1 VAFIGKLFNALRR
14 SRDRV
19 SGAFQQ
25 LVKEKVSPQSLE
37 QLEETLLASDLGLS
51 TVEDI
56 LDIVKKHS
64 HENFLNEV
72 ADYMQQSLDQEKQL
86 EIQTPSVMLVV
97 GVNGTGKTTTAA
109 KLAKYYVDQGK
120 KVLLVAADTYRA
132 AAIAQLQQWS
142 KRLNVR
148 MVCNEN
154 SQDPSSVL
162 FDGLQSAKSEDID
175 LVIVDTAGRL
185 HTYTNLMNELEKMA
199 RVVGNRFPEFKL
211 ISMMIIDANLGQ
223 NSLHQAREFAKSV
236 DLDGA
241 VLTKMDGTARGGIVF
256 ALKNELNIPVLF
268 VGVGE
273 ELSDLNEFD
282 PQEYI
287 HSLLGLEY
295 VEA

>member
-1 VAFIGKLFNALRR
+1 MAFIGKLFNALRR

-72 ADYMQQSLDQEKQL
+72 ADYMQQSLDHEKQL

-109 KLAKYYVDQGK
+109 KLANYYVDQGK

-211 ISMMIIDANLGQ
+211 ISMMTIDANLGQ

>member
-1 VAFIGKLFNALRR
+1 MAFIGKLFNALRR

-19 SGAFQQ
+19 SGAFQH

>member
-1 VAFIGKLFNALRR
+1 MAFIGKLFNALRR

-19 SGAFQQ
+19 SGAFQH

-199 RVVGNRFPEFKL
+199 RVVSNRFPEFKL

>member
-1 VAFIGKLFNALRR
+1 MAFIGKLFNALRR

-199 RVVGNRFPEFKL
+199 RVVSNRFPEFKL

-282 PQEYI
+282 PHEYI

>member
-1 VAFIGKLFNALRR
+1 MAFIGKLFNALRR

-64 HENFLNEV
+64 HENFLNKV

-199 RVVGNRFPEFKL
+199 RVVSNRFPEFKL

>member
-1 VAFIGKLFNALRR
+1 MAFIGKLFNALRR

-19 SGAFQQ
+19 SGAFQH

-199 RVVGNRFPEFKL
+199 RVVGNRFSEFKL
-211 ISMMIIDANLGQ
+211 ISMMTIDANLGQ

>member
-1 VAFIGKLFNALRR
+1 MAFIGKLFNALRR

-37 QLEETLLASDLGLS
+37 QLEETLLASDLGLN

-64 HENFLNEV
+64 HDNFLNEV
-72 ADYMQQSLDQEKQL
+72 ADYMQQSLDHEKQL
-86 EIQTPSVMLVV
+86 KFQTPSVMLVV

-109 KLAKYYVDQGK
+109 KLAHYYKEQGK

-132 AAIAQLQQWS
+132 AAVEQLQQWS
-142 KRLNVR
+142 KRLDIR
-148 MVCNEN
+148 LVCNES

-199 RVVGNRFPEFKL
+199 RVVNNRFPEFNL
-211 ISMMIIDANLGQ
+211 ISMMTIDANLGQ

-236 DLDGA
+236 KLDGA

-268 VGVGE
+268 VGIGE
-273 ELSDLNEFD
+273 ELNDLEEFD
-282 PQEYI
+282 HQEYI
-287 HSLLGLEY
+287 RSLLGLEDG
-295 VEA
+295 ET

>member
-1 VAFIGKLFNALRR
+1 MAFIGKLFNALRR

-199 RVVGNRFPEFKL
+199 RVVGNRFSEFKL
-211 ISMMIIDANLGQ
+211 ISMMTIDANLGQ

-241 VLTKMDGTARGGIVF
+241 VLTKMDGTAHGGIVF

>member
-1 VAFIGKLFNALRR
+1 MAFIGKLFNALRR

-19 SGAFQQ
+19 SGAFQH

-109 KLAKYYVDQGK
+109 KLANYYVDQGK

-199 RVVGNRFPEFKL
+199 RVVGNRFSEFKL
-211 ISMMIIDANLGQ
+211 ISMMTIDANLGQ

>member
-72 ADYMQQSLDQEKQL
+72 ADYMQQSLDHEKQL

-109 KLAKYYVDQGK
+109 KLANYYVDQGK

-199 RVVGNRFPEFKL
+199 RVVGNRFSEFKL
-211 ISMMIIDANLGQ
+211 ISMMTIDANLGQ

>member
-1 VAFIGKLFNALRR
+1 MAFIGKLFNALRR

-19 SGAFQQ
+19 SGAFQH

-64 HENFLNEV
+64 HENFLNKV

-199 RVVGNRFPEFKL
+199 RVVGNRFSEFKL
-211 ISMMIIDANLGQ
+211 ISMMTIDANLGQ

-282 PQEYI
+282 PHEYI

>member
-1 VAFIGKLFNALRR
+1 MAFIGKLFNALRR

-64 HENFLNEV
+64 HDNFLNEV
-72 ADYMQQSLDQEKQL
+72 ADYMQQSLDHEKQL

-109 KLAKYYVDQGK
+109 KLANYYVDQGK

-211 ISMMIIDANLGQ
+211 ISMMTIDANLGQ

-273 ELSDLNEFD
+273 ELSD

>member
-19 SGAFQQ
+19 SNAFQQ

-109 KLAKYYVDQGK
+109 KLANYYVDQGK

-199 RVVGNRFPEFKL
+199 RVVSNRFPEFNL
-211 ISMMIIDANLGQ
+211 ISMMTIDANLGQ

-236 DLDGA
+236 KLDGA

-256 ALKNELNIPVLF
+256 ALKNELYIPVLF
-268 VGVGE
+268 VGIGE
-273 ELSDLNEFD
+273 ELNDLEEFD
-282 PQEYI
+282 HQEYI
-287 HSLLGLEY
+287 RSLLGLE
-295 VEA
+295 EAEE

>member
-1 VAFIGKLFNALRR
+1 MAFIGKLFNALRR

-64 HENFLNEV
+64 HDNFLNEV
-72 ADYMQQSLDQEKQL
+72 ADYMQQSLDQENQL

-109 KLAKYYVDQGK
+109 KLANYYVDQGK

-211 ISMMIIDANLGQ
+211 ISMMTIDANLGQ

>member
-1 VAFIGKLFNALRR
+1 MAFIGKLFNALRR

-19 SGAFQQ
+19 SGAFQH

-120 KVLLVAADTYRA
+120 KVLLVAADTYRP

-175 LVIVDTAGRL
+175 HVFSCPVSRCIRMVRTGR
-185 HTYTNLMNELEKMA
+185 
-199 RVVGNRFPEFKL
+199 
-211 ISMMIIDANLGQ
+211 
-223 NSLHQAREFAKSV
+223 
-236 DLDGA
+236 
-241 VLTKMDGTARGGIVF
+241 
-256 ALKNELNIPVLF
+256 
-268 VGVGE
+268 
-273 ELSDLNEFD
+273 
-282 PQEYI
+282 
-287 HSLLGLEY
+287 
-295 VEA
+295 

>member
-1 VAFIGKLFNALRR
+1 MAFIGKLFNALRR

-72 ADYMQQSLDQEKQL
+72 ADYMQQSLDQENQL

-109 KLAKYYVDQGK
+109 KLANYYVDQGK

-211 ISMMIIDANLGQ
+211 ISMMTIDANLGQ

>member
-19 SGAFQQ
+19 SGAFQH

-199 RVVGNRFPEFKL
+199 RVVGNRFSEFKL
-211 ISMMIIDANLGQ
+211 ISMMTIDANLGQ

>member
-64 HENFLNEV
+64 HDNFLNEV
-72 ADYMQQSLDQEKQL
+72 ADYMQQSLDHEKQL

-109 KLAKYYVDQGK
+109 KLANYYVDQGK

-211 ISMMIIDANLGQ
+211 ISMMTIDANLGQ

>member
-1 VAFIGKLFNALRR
+1 MAFIGKLFNALRR

-37 QLEETLLASDLGLS
+37 QLEETLLASDLGLN

-64 HENFLNEV
+64 HDNFLNEV
-72 ADYMQQSLDQEKQL
+72 ADYMQQSLDHEKQL
-86 EIQTPSVMLVV
+86 KFQTPSVMLVV

-109 KLAKYYVDQGK
+109 KLAHYYKEQGK

-199 RVVGNRFPEFKL
+199 RVVSNRFPEFNL
-211 ISMMIIDANLGQ
+211 ISMMTIDANLGQ

-236 DLDGA
+236 KLDGA

-268 VGVGE
+268 VGIGE
-273 ELSDLNEFD
+273 ELNDLEEFD
-282 PQEYI
+282 HQEYI
-287 HSLLGLEY
+287 RSLLGLEDG
-295 VEA
+295 ET

>member
-1 VAFIGKLFNALRR
+1 MAFIGKLFNALRR

-37 QLEETLLASDLGLS
+37 QLEETLLASDLGLN

-199 RVVGNRFPEFKL
+199 RVVGNRFSEFKL
-211 ISMMIIDANLGQ
+211 ISMMTIDANLGQ

>member
-19 SGAFQQ
+19 SGAFQH

-199 RVVGNRFPEFKL
+199 RVVSNRFPEFKL

>member
-1 VAFIGKLFNALRR
+1 MAFIGKLFNALRR

-199 RVVGNRFPEFKL
+199 RVVGNRFSEFKL
-211 ISMMIIDANLGQ
+211 ISMMTIDANLGQ

>member
-1 VAFIGKLFNALRR
+1 MAFIGKLFNALRR

-37 QLEETLLASDLGLS
+37 QLEETLLASDLGLN

-56 LDIVKKHS
+56 LEIVKKHS
-64 HENFLNEV
+64 HDNFLNEV
-72 ADYMQQSLDQEKQL
+72 ADYMQKSLDHEKQM

-109 KLAKYYVDQGK
+109 KLANYYVDQGK
-120 KVLLVAADTYRA
+120 NVLLVAADTYRA

-199 RVVGNRFPEFKL
+199 RVVRNRFPEFNL
-211 ISMMIIDANLGQ
+211 ISMMTIDANLGQ
-223 NSLHQAREFAKSV
+223 NSLHQTRVFAKSV
-236 DLDGA
+236 ELDGA

-256 ALKNELNIPVLF
+256 ALKNELDLPVLF
-268 VGVGE
+268 IGVGE
-273 ELSDLNEFD
+273 ELNDLNEFD
-282 PQEYI
+282 TDEYI
-287 HSLLGLEY
+287 QSLLGLENAE
-295 VEA
+295 V

>member
-1 VAFIGKLFNALRR
+1 MAFIGKLFNALRR

-64 HENFLNEV
+64 HDNFLNEV
-72 ADYMQQSLDQEKQL
+72 ADYMQQSLDHKKQL

-199 RVVGNRFPEFKL
+199 RVVGNRFSEFKL
-211 ISMMIIDANLGQ
+211 ISMMTIDANLGQ

-268 VGVGE
+268 VGVSE

>member
-1 VAFIGKLFNALRR
+1 MAFIGKLFNALRR

-199 RVVGNRFPEFKL
+199 RVVGNRFSEFKL

>member
-1 VAFIGKLFNALRR
+1 MVFIGKLFNALRR

-64 HENFLNEV
+64 HDNFLNEV
-72 ADYMQQSLDQEKQL
+72 ADYMQQSLDHEKQL

-109 KLAKYYVDQGK
+109 KLANYYVDQGK

-211 ISMMIIDANLGQ
+211 ISMMTIDANLGQ

>member
-1 VAFIGKLFNALRR
+1 MAFIGKLFNALRR

-211 ISMMIIDANLGQ
+211 ISMMTIDANLGQ

>member
-1 VAFIGKLFNALRR
+1 MAFIGKLFNALRR

-199 RVVGNRFPEFKL
+199 RVVGNRFSEFKL

-282 PQEYI
+282 PHEYI